1 MELDFFSN
9 SPLLLIAIFVVDLIV
24 GDPVSRYHPIVLLG
38 QLLRFLE
45 KSIFEPYCWNRFGG
59 VLLFCSLS
67 VITLGVSYVV
77 SAVLHD
83 IHPWLAYFFMAI
95 LGGMLLAYRSL
106 IDHARDVSPRAEGN
120 LELMRQNIARIVGR
134 DTDKMDEQN
143 CRRAAIES
151 LAESLV
157 DGILTPIFF
166 FVLAGLPGMLVF
178 KVISTMDSMVG
189 YKNERYEKFGWAG
202 ARLDDVCNYLPAR
215 FCWLS
220 MVLLSFV
227 IPGANGKGAWSIGR
241 RDQHHLP
248 GFNSGWPE
256 AAMAGALSCRLVG
269 PIWQG
274 GQLTTDLWLGEAEA
288 PEGGSIEHQRLAEQ
302 LVTATTLV
310 WVVAG
315 ALLLWWKGSV

>member
-1 MELDFFSN
+1 MSFFST
-9 SPLLLIAIFVVDLIV
+9 SPFLLIAIFLLDFIL
-24 GDPVSRYHPIVLLG
+24 GDPISRFHPVVLMG
-38 QLLRFLE
+38 KLLRFLE
-45 KSIFEPYCWNRFGG
+45 EKIFEPCCWNRLGG
-59 VLLFCSLS
+59 FVMFLCMAAISLVFSYALFALAHM
-67 VITLGVSYVV
+67 V
-77 SAVLHD
+77 
-83 IHPWLAYFFMAI
+83 HPWLGFVFMAL
-95 LGGMLLAYRSL
+95 LGSAMLAYRSL
-106 IDHARDVSPRAEGN
+106 IDHARDVSPRAEGD
-120 LELMRQNIARIVGR
+120 LGLMRRNIAKIVGR
-134 DTDKMDEQN
+134 DTDKMDAKN

-151 LAESLV
+151 MAESLV

-189 YKNERYEKFGWAG
+189 YKNERYRKFGWAG
-202 ARLDDVCNYLPAR
+202 ARLDDSCNYIPAR
-215 FCWLS
+215 LCWLS

-227 IPGANGKGAWSIGR
+227 IPGANAKGARLIGR

-256 AAMAGALSCRLVG
+256 AAMAGALNCRLVG

-288 PEGGSIEHQRLAEQ
+288 PEGGTIEHLRLAEK
-302 LVTATTLV
+302 LVTSTTVL

-315 ALLLWWKGSV
+315 ALLLWLKGLI